1 MFSKKKKGTVFLR
14 GAKTQGGNSG
24 TVFYF
29 NCFQLADLQ
38 RKIVT
43 GKKRPLSDADTCI
56 GGFWQWFMLEC

>member
-43 GKKRPLSDADTCI
+43 GKKRPMD
-56 GGFWQWFMLEC
+56 

>member
-43 GKKRPLSDADTCI
+43 GKKRPEADT
-56 GGFWQWFMLEC
+56 GPTRELTWNGNRKLG

>member
-43 GKKRPLSDADTCI
+43 GKKRPGADLRHPVVI
-56 GGFWQWFMLEC
+56 